1 MIDGATG
8 TECEVRGVPQLE
20 HAWNGGAALSH
31 PDIVR
36 GIHEDYIG
44 LGAQIIITN
53 TFGTSK
59 HALTEAGVG
68 DQFVEYNQR
77 AVELARE
84 ARANKQ
90 ADDVLVAGGISYWS
104 WTGNHPPL
112 DDLRD
117 AVAEQ
122 ALVMRDAGV
131 DFIMLEMMIDIHKM
145 KVTLESALACG
156 LPVWVG
162 LSCRPNDDGVMC
174 LYNGETLADTI
185 AALRHYDV
193 PLLNIMHTSVGYI
206 DECLDIVEANWS
218 GMGGI
223 YPDTGRHENHHL
235 IQDSVMSP
243 QEFGNFAASLED
255 RNLQLIGSCCG
266 LGVHH
271 LAALR
276 DVMSRG

>member
-36 GIHEDYIG
+36 SIHEDYIG
-44 LGAQIIITN
+44 LGAQIVITN

-68 DQFVEYNQR
+68 DQFAEYNQR
-77 AVELARE
+77 AVQLALE
-84 ARANKQ
+84 ARTNKQ

-112 DDLRD
+112 EDLRD

-122 ALVMRDAGV
+122 ALVMRDAGA

-162 LSCRPNDDGVMC
+162 LSCRPNEDGVMC

-185 AALRHYDV
+185 VALRGYEV
-193 PLLNIMHTSVGYI
+193 PLLNIV
-206 DECLDIVEANWS
+206 
-218 GMGGI
+218 
-223 YPDTGRHENHHL
+223 
-235 IQDSVMSP
+235 
-243 QEFGNFAASLED
+243 
-255 RNLQLIGSCCG
+255 
-266 LGVHH
+266 
-271 LAALR
+271 
-276 DVMSRG
+276 